1 VIEEPITLLPHEKP
15 HPRQGKLPTG
25 FISCAALSDVL
36 EQVLARCRAEIRQRQ
51 QELFPE
57 LPAAP
62 ARPLPH
68 PKTWKQQPPQH
79 MERTYQVHR
88 SEREE
93 RFRHI
98 MELRAQGLFFSE
110 IAKRACW
117 HGRTERASIGQA
129 RRATTASS
137 PEPPQYL

>member
-1 VIEEPITLLPHEKP
+1 MIEEPITLLPHGKP
-15 HPRQGKLPTG
+15 LPRQGKLPSL
-25 FISCAALSDVL
+25 FHLVRNLADVL

-51 QELFPE
+51 QGRFPE
-57 LPAAP
+57 LPASP

-68 PKTWKQQPPQH
+68 PKTWKQQPPQQ
-79 MERTYQVHR
+79 MERKYQAHD

-110 IAKRACW
+110 IAKRV
-117 HGRTERASIGQA
+117 GVGERSVRKSGQA
-129 RRATTASS
+129 RRTSSASA
-137 PEPPQYL
+137 PEPPQSH